1 MQTPAKAV
9 MCQGTAWHSEQ
20 YWFHDGSIPSQVGGD
35 LLFWGLAP
43 ATDGGETLLD
53 QLISSLYWAD
63 PPLGFPLRTM
73 PSPAISMAKKK
84 KPCTALLPTFLS
96 RVWFRFQLGSSNS
109 CLLISPSP
117 DHWLR
122 AVPSSNLFFPRH
134 HSFPNRVS
142 NWLFIIIIS
151 TSLCSISVPWP
162 GIEPAYPA
170 MEAQSPNHWTARA
183 VPSQLFSKPTSMGT
197 APPQLGPC
205 DGDHQ
210 ALLIGRHTAGGRLR
224 EGLEHKLLPETSVPR
239 KQEKR
244 SYTYVSITLAPQK
257 PRGGLQWF
265 LPPSPYRK

>member
-1 MQTPAKAV
+1 MSR
-9 MCQGTAWHSEQ
+9 H
-20 YWFHDGSIPSQVGGD
+20 
-35 LLFWGLAP
+35 GLAFGTILIP
-43 ATDGGETLLD
+43 WRIHPKPGGGWFA
-53 QLISSLYWAD
+53 I
-63 PPLGFPLRTM
+63 LRTG
-73 PSPAISMAKKK
+73 SCHRWRRDSSWPAYLLLILGRSSVRLPTPDHAIPCSFYGKKK
-84 KPCTALLPTFLS
+84 NKTKPCTALLPTFLS

-142 NWLFIIIIS
+142 SWLFIIIIS

-197 APPQLGPC
+197 APPRLGPC